1 MPSVTG
7 RGRGAFHVR
16 LVVDVP
22 RKLTKEQKKLVEQ
35 FGKTI
40 ATGKIEPRAVESDHE
55 KPFFE
60 KVEDLFG

>member
-1 MPSVTG
+1 VSG

-22 RKLTKEQKKLVEQ
+22 RRLTKEQKKAIES

-40 ATGKIEPRAVESDHE
+40 TVEKLEPSTGEGGDD

-60 KVEDLFG
+60 KVKDLFG